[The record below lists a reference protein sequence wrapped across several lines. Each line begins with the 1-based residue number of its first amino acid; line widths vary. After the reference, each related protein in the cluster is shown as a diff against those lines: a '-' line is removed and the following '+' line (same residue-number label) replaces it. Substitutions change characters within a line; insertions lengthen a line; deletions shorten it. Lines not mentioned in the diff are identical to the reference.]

1 MIVEQP
7 SATLGYSEEGSAPL
21 LADHHLIC
29 KFSSPVDPNYVTV
42 TSTLVAMVEKILE
55 NGNIAIYIEVIL
67 LSVTNSLW
75 PQYAQQHREIDY
87 NMLRKSINSYLL
99 LI

>member
-21 LADHHLIC
+21 FADHHRIC

-55 NGNIAIYIEVIL
+55 DGNADF
-67 LSVTNSLW
+67 
-75 PQYAQQHREIDY
+75 HC
-87 NMLRKSINSYLL
+87 YLKYSTFCY
-99 LI
+99 